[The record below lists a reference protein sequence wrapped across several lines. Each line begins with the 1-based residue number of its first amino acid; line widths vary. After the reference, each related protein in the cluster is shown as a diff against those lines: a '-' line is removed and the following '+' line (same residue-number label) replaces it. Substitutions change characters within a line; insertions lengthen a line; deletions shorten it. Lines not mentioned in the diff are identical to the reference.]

1 MQTIRNVLLTSICLV
16 LLGAC
21 GLKGP
26 LYLPQE
32 EPVTEP
38 TAELEAEPAADES
51 EEKEGSKKGKKTD
64 DNNGR

>member
-1 MQTIRNVLLTSICLV
+1 MQTVKTALIILICTA

-32 EPVTEP
+32 EPASVDFP
-38 TAELEAEPAADES
+38 GPNSSADIDPEDK
-51 EEKEGSKKGKKTD
+51 EEDTKDNGKKSTISI
-64 DNNGR
+64 